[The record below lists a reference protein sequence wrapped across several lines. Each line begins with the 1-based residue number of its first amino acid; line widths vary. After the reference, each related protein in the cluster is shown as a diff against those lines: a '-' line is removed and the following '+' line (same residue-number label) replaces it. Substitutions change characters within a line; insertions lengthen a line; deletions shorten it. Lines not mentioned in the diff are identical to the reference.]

1 MSDEQRIADL
11 EESVK
16 DLADALITIV
26 KKTGATTPGKAP
38 DLDWHAV
45 EIAAERAKRRLDR

>member
-45 EIAAERAKRRLDR
+45 EVAAERAKRRLDR